1 MNKFDMFRKI
11 LDYCNE
17 NQLYDNF
24 DYLEIELNEISEKTK
39 KWAVKVEKI
48 YNEMKKEG
56 II

>member
-1 MNKFDMFRKI
+1 MNQFDMFRKI

-24 DYLEIELNEISEKTK
+24 DYLEIELNEINEKTK